1 MENFLRSKEL
11 WEVIEPAVAES
22 SATMS
27 DTQKAALKLK
37 VLKGKNYLFQAINR
51 TVLETILKKDT
62 SKDIWDSLKK
72 KCHGNTKTKR
82 LQLQNFRSEFETLQ
96 MKEGENFT
104 EFYSRTM
111 AIVNKLRIH
120 GDKVE
125 DSVVIEKILRS
136 MTTKYN
142 FVVCATEEG
151 NDLNLLTLDE
161 LESSILVHERKL
173 NRHGNEAE
181 QALKVVSTQNQS
193 STTNGE
199 KGYEILIKNGECQ
212 IRDENFGLIA
222 RVKMTENRMFP
233 LYLRHSSHSCFASK
247 LDDVAWLWHFRY
259 SHLNF
264 GGLRILQQKNM
275 VSGLPQISV
284 PSQVCEEC
292 VISKQHLNFEGNDVE
307 EQRQQPMETT
317 QQNSNGSNNANLQII
332 NSGVLNGFQ
341 EIPLGWLIMR

>member
-1 MENFLRSKEL
+1 MTENFVQPTIPRFDDHYDYWSMLMENFLRSKEL
-11 WEVIEPAVAES
+11 WE
-22 SATMS
+22 
-27 DTQKAALKLK
+27 
-37 VLKGKNYLFQAINR
+37 
-51 TVLETILKKDT
+51 DT

-125 DSVVIEKILRS
+125 DSVVNEKILRS

-193 STTNGE
+193 STTNG
-199 KGYEILIKNGECQ
+199 G
-212 IRDENFGLIA
+212 
-222 RVKMTENRMFP
+222 NRG
-233 LYLRHSSHSCFASK
+233 RGHGRGRGNRGRGRGGHHSSKSVDKSNIECYRCHKYGHYKSEC
-247 LDDVAWLWHFRY
+247 RTN
-259 SHLNF
+259 LNK
-264 GGLRILQQKNM
+264 QK
-275 VSGLPQISV
+275 
-284 PSQVCEEC
+284 EE
-292 VISKQHLNFEGNDVE
+292 STNFVE
-307 EQRQQPMETT
+307 K
-317 QQNSNGSNNANLQII
+317 
-332 NSGVLNGFQ
+332 
-341 EIPLGWLIMR
+341 